1 MDNENHL
8 ALELLQEVKA
18 SARRWFI
25 ISIVELFVIT
35 ALILILLL
43 VPQES
48 VEIENQDGNANY
60 IGNDM
65 NGDINNGENQSD
77 KEMERSKDQED
88 KEEITQCQ
96 PQIE

>member
-1 MDNENHL
+1 MDDNHL

-25 ISIVELFVIT
+25 VAIVELMVIT

-43 VPQES
+43 VPAEAVS
-48 VEIENQDGNANY
+48 IENEDGNANY

-65 NGDINNGENQSD
+65 NGDINNG
-77 KEMERSKDQED
+77 KDYSEEVLQGQEED
-88 KEEITQCQ
+88 DS
-96 PQIE
+96 

>member
-1 MDNENHL
+1 MDNKNHL

-88 KEEITQCQ
+88 KEEIT
-96 PQIE
+96 